1 MVSTGNLKNK
11 IENSFSFLNKQ
22 ELDFKKLERK
32 EVINMTNTDNLII
45 QNFKMKCKLGEQ
57 EKDNCS
63 MLNIATEDT
72 SQDTVVCN
80 LVPLKVQDNISKTN
94 QTNVDDK
101 NNNDKLNSTSS
112 IAMTTVLK
120 KDNNQEN
127 CSNNIS
133 SKDKSPDP
141 LCTTKKDTCSLNLSK
156 TSNFSGKFKKIYEN
170 QNVTVDNKLK
180 NEMKDSKKESDMKYS
195 SEYTSK
201 CANKNVKENG
211 HNKTILNNVNR
222 QFKVNRVNSSYRKTE
237 NKSIPKTYNDSSE
250 TTQYSV
256 VKEKK
261 YTSNSFQSIQLK
273 PTAQPFNIN
282 EEYCVLNNKLITSDN
297 KSDTTKPHVT
307 METELVAKTP
317 TLKDECINK
326 FIDDKLVTNTV
337 KHETNTSSKEIG
349 KTDENTKQNL
359 SYNHF
364 VNECIEQKEI
374 CINPP
379 LQDLPNLQTN
389 NQNIKE
395 STHNDSCD
403 SNPQFD
409 NMYST
414 NVWHNYKNLQQNI
427 YQQQTISHQNF
438 FHPISDPLLRSCPV
452 NTTLPSLIPNVSNSD
467 VNAVHLN
474 QYGNV
479 PTMQNNSMNASSMSN
494 QNLPTN
500 TKNANMM
507 QYQMPNMVPY
517 NNSNLVRPQP
527 NYDEN
532 PMTMSDEQYNLHGYG
547 MNPLYCINNCPCCR
561 NSNYIL
567 FQNWNLPNVYP
578 VPLTIVT
585 NPNQCNCML
594 CCYQLQ
600 SNNMIYKSPGVVT
613 QSPPYVHAEIPCEQ
627 NLQKNFIKPISK
639 CWYNDIS
646 LKNNET
652 CNTKLQ
658 IQEVIINM
666 QEQIDQGQ
674 NTQNSELLNNKE
686 INNLPIIS
694 PKDYMNYG
702 NSFLSNNKATR
713 PQTKYNEIRE
723 STQSYNSQNKKGN
736 RRSFLSRDY
745 VSNANTDCGKKTF
758 KQQYNS
764 SYKTQ

>member
-1 MVSTGNLKNK
+1 MVSSWNLKNK
-11 IENSFSFLNKQ
+11 IENNSSLLNKQ
-22 ELDFKKLERK
+22 ELDLKKFEGK
-32 EVINMTNTDNLII
+32 EVINMTNIDSLII
-45 QNFKMKCKLGEQ
+45 QDFKMKSKLEER

-63 MLNIATEDT
+63 MLNIVTADT
-72 SQDTVVCN
+72 SQDAVVCN

-112 IAMTTVLK
+112 IVMTTVLK
-120 KDNNQEN
+120 KDNNQEKS
-127 CSNNIS
+127 SNNIS
-133 SKDKSPDP
+133 SKEKSPDL

-156 TSNFSGKFKKIYEN
+156 TSNFSGKSKKIYEN

-195 SEYTSK
+195 SESTSK

-211 HNKTILNNVNR
+211 QNKPIIINVNR
-222 QFKVNRVNSSYRKTE
+222 QSKVNRVNSSHKKTE

-273 PTAQPFNIN
+273 TTAQPFNIN
-282 EEYCVLNNKLITSDN
+282 EEYCVINNKLITSDN
-297 KSDTTKPHVT
+297 KSDNTKPHVT

-337 KHETNTSSKEIG
+337 KQETNTSSKEIE
-349 KTDENTKQNL
+349 KTDENTIQNF
-359 SYNHF
+359 SCNHF

-395 STHNDSCD
+395 STHNDFCD

-427 YQQQTISHQNF
+427 YQQQTPSHQNF
-438 FHPISDPLLRSCPV
+438 IHPISDPLVRSTPV

-479 PTMQNNSMNASSMSN
+479 PTIQNNSMNASSMSN
-494 QNLPTN
+494 QNLPTD

-527 NYDEN
+527 NYCAH
-532 PMTMSDEQYNLHGYG
+532 PMTIPDEQYNSHGYG
-547 MNPLYCINNCPCCR
+547 MNPLYYINNCPCCR
-561 NSNYIL
+561 NSYYL
-567 FQNWNLPNVYP
+567 LSHNWNLSNVYP

-594 CCYQLQ
+594 CCNQLQ
-600 SNNMIYKSPGVVT
+600 SNNMIYKNPGVVT
-613 QSPPYVHAEIPCEQ
+613 HNPSYVRAEVPCEQ
-627 NLQKNFIKPISK
+627 NLQRNFIKPTSK
-639 CWYNDIS
+639 GWYNDIS

-674 NTQNSELLNNKE
+674 NTQDSELLNNKE

-702 NSFLSNNKATR
+702 SSFLANNKATR
-713 PQTKYNEIRE
+713 PQTKYNDIKE

-736 RRSFLSRDY
+736 RRSFLSREY
-745 VSNANTDCGKKTF
+745 VSNANIDCGKKTF